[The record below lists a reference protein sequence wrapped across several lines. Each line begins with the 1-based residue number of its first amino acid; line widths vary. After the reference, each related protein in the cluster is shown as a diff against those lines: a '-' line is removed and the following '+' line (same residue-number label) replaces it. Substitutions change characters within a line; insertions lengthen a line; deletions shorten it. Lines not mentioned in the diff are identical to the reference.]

1 MATIRN
7 LALSLLPVTENAAR
21 AASAW
26 IGRGEKERGDG
37 AAVDAMRAALSEV
50 PMRGVVVIGEG
61 EKDEAPMLY
70 NGESVGSGGGPEVEI
85 AVDPVEGTTFMA
97 GGMPGSICVLAAAPK
112 GSMFRPGPAFY
123 MDKLVVPAPA
133 RGKIDP
139 AAPMVDKLAAL
150 ARALGKEVRELRIFV
165 LKKPRH
171 EAMIREIQAAGAA
184 VRLQTDGDV
193 SGGIMAALGVKVDAM
208 MGIGGTPEGVI
219 SACAARAMGADM
231 FGCLAPQKPGE
242 AEAIAAAGL
251 KAGQWLGLNDLVASD
266 DVLFVA
272 TGLTSGDIL
281 DGVSRS
287 HYFVESESLV
297 ISGHDGIL
305 RRVRT
310 HQRVDA

>member
-1 MATIRN
+1 MASIRN
-7 LALSLLPVTENAAR
+7 LALSLLPVTESAAR
-21 AASAW
+21 AASGW
-26 IGRGEKERGDG
+26 IGRGEKELGDG
-37 AAVDAMRAALSEV
+37 AAVDAMRAAIAEV
-50 PMRGVVVIGEG
+50 PMRGVVIIGEG

-70 NGESVGSGGGPEVEI
+70 NGEVVGSGTGPEVEI
-85 AVDPVEGTTFMA
+85 AVDPVEGTTFLA
-97 GGMPGSICVLAAAPK
+97 HGMPGSICVLAAAPK
-112 GSMFRPGPAFY
+112 GSMFRPGPAYY
-123 MDKLVVPAPA
+123 MDKLIVPAPA

-139 AAPMVDKLAAL
+139 AAPMRDKLHDL
-150 ARALGKEVRELRIFV
+150 ARALGKEVRELRIFL

-171 EAMIREIQAAGAA
+171 EAMIREIQAAVAA

-193 SGGIMAALGVKVDAM
+193 SGGIMAALGTKVDAM

-231 FGCLAPQKPGE
+231 FGALAPQKPGE

-251 KAGQWLGLNDLVASD
+251 KAGQWLGRDDLVSSD

-281 DGVSRS
+281 DGVTRS

-310 HQRVDA
+310 HQRID

>member
-1 MATIRN
+1 
-7 LALSLLPVTENAAR
+7 
-21 AASAW
+21 
-26 IGRGEKERGDG
+26 
-37 AAVDAMRAALSEV
+37 MRAAIAQV
-50 PMRGVVVIGEG
+50 PMRGVVIIGEG

-70 NGESVGSGGGPEVEI
+70 NGEQVGSGTGPEVEI
-85 AVDPVEGTTFMA
+85 AVDPVEGTTFLA
-97 GGMPGSICVLAAAPK
+97 QGMPGSICVLAAAPK
-112 GSMFRPGPAFY
+112 GSMFQPGPAYY
-123 MDKLVVPAPA
+123 MDKLIVPAPA

-139 AAPMVDKLAAL
+139 EAPMKAKLQAL
-150 ARALGKEVRELRIFV
+150 AKSLGKDVKELRIFL

-171 EAMIREIQAAGAA
+171 DAMIREIQAAGAT

-193 SGGIMAALGVKVDAM
+193 SGGIMAALGTKVDAM

-242 AEAIAAAGL
+242 AEAIAEAGL
-251 KAGQWLGLNDLVASD
+251 KVGQWLSRDELVSSD

-281 DGVSRS
+281 DGVTRS
-287 HYFVESESLV
+287 HYFVESETLV

-310 HQRVDA
+310 HQRAD

>member
-1 MATIRN
+1 MASIGN
-7 LALSLLPVTENAAR
+7 LALSLLPVTESAAR
-21 AASAW
+21 AASGW
-26 IGRGEKERGDG
+26 IGRGEKELGDG
-37 AAVDAMRAALSEV
+37 AAVDAMRIAIAQV

-70 NGESVGSGGGPEVEI
+70 NGEMVGSGTGPEVEI
-85 AVDPVEGTTFMA
+85 AVDPVEGTTFLA
-97 GGMPGSICVLAAAPK
+97 QGMPGSICVLAAAPK
-112 GSMFRPGPAFY
+112 GSMFQPGPAFY
-123 MDKLVVPAPA
+123 MDKLIVPAPA

-139 AAPMVDKLAAL
+139 AAPMKDKLHDL
-150 ARALGKEVRELRIFV
+150 ARALGKEGRELRIFL

-171 EAMIREIQAAGAA
+171 EAMIREIQAAGAT

-193 SGGIMAALGVKVDAM
+193 SGGIMAALGTKVDAM

-231 FGCLAPQKPGE
+231 FGCLSPQKPGE

-251 KAGQWLGLNDLVASD
+251 KAGQWLGRDELVSSD

-281 DGVSRS
+281 DGVTRS

-310 HQRVDA
+310 HQRID

>member
-1 MATIRN
+1 MASIGN
-7 LALSLLPVTENAAR
+7 LALSLLPVTESAAR
-21 AASAW
+21 AASGW
-26 IGRGEKERGDG
+26 IGRGEKELGDG
-37 AAVDAMRAALSEV
+37 AAVDAMRIAIAQV

-70 NGESVGSGGGPEVEI
+70 NGEVVGSGTGPEVEI
-85 AVDPVEGTTFMA
+85 AVDPVEGTTFLA
-97 GGMPGSICVLAAAPK
+97 QGMPGSICVLAAAPK
-112 GSMFRPGPAFY
+112 GSMFQPGPAFY
-123 MDKLVVPAPA
+123 MDKLIVPAPA

-139 AAPMVDKLAAL
+139 AAPMKDKLHDL
-150 ARALGKEVRELRIFV
+150 ARALGKEVRELRIFL

-171 EAMIREIQAAGAA
+171 EAMIREIQAAGAT

-193 SGGIMAALGVKVDAM
+193 SGGIMAALGTKVDAM

-231 FGCLAPQKPGE
+231 FGCLSPQKPGE

-251 KAGQWLGLNDLVASD
+251 KAGQWLGRDELVSSD

-281 DGVSRS
+281 DGVTRS
-287 HYFVESESLV
+287 HYFAESESLV

-310 HQRVDA
+310 HQRID

>member
-7 LALSLLPVTENAAR
+7 LALSLLPVTETAAR
-21 AASAW
+21 AASSW
-26 IGRGEKERGDG
+26 IGRGEKEQGDG
-37 AAVDAMRAALSEV
+37 AAVDAMRAALAQV
-50 PMRGVVVIGEG
+50 HMRGTVVIGEG

-70 NGESVGSGGGPEVEI
+70 NGETVGSGSGPEVDI
-85 AVDPVEGTTFMA
+85 AVDPVEGTTFMSY
-97 GGMPGSICVLAAAPK
+97 GMPGSICVLAAAPK

-139 AAPMVDKLAAL
+139 AAPMKDKLHAL
-150 ARALGKEVRELRIFV
+150 AKALGKDVKELRIFL

-171 EAMIREIQAAGAA
+171 DGMIKEIQAAGAT

-193 SGGIMAALGVKVDAM
+193 SGGIMAALGTKVDAM

-219 SACAARAMGADM
+219 TACAARAMGADM
-231 FGCLAPQKPGE
+231 FGALAPQKPGE
-242 AEAIAAAGL
+242 AEAIAEAGL
-251 KAGQWLGLNDLVASD
+251 KVGQWIGRDELVASD

-287 HYFVESESLV
+287 HFFVESESLV

-310 HQRVDA
+310 HQRADD

>member
-1 MATIRN
+1 MSSIGS
-7 LALSLLPVTENAAR
+7 LALSLLPVTESAAR
-21 AASAW
+21 AASDW
-26 IGRGEKERGDG
+26 IGRGEKELGDG
-37 AAVDAMRAALSEV
+37 AAVDAMRAAIALV
-50 PMRGVVVIGEG
+50 PMRGVVIIGEG

-70 NGESVGSGGGPEVEI
+70 NGEQVGSGMGPEVEI
-85 AVDPVEGTTFMA
+85 AVDPVEGTTFLA
-97 GGMPGSICVLAAAPK
+97 QGMPGSICVLAAAPK
-112 GSMFRPGPAFY
+112 GSMFQPGPAYY
-123 MDKLVVPAPA
+123 MDKLIVPAPA

-139 AAPMVDKLAAL
+139 EAPMKAKLQAL
-150 ARALGKEVRELRIFV
+150 AKSLGKDVKELRIFL

-171 EAMIREIQAAGAA
+171 DAMIREIQAAGAT

-193 SGGIMAALGVKVDAM
+193 SGGIMAALGTKVDAM

-242 AEAIAAAGL
+242 AEAIAEAGL
-251 KAGQWLGLNDLVASD
+251 KVGQWLSRDELVSSD

-281 DGVSRS
+281 DGVTRS
-287 HYFVESESLV
+287 HYFVESETLV

-310 HQRVDA
+310 HQRAD

>member
-1 MATIRN
+1 MASIGN
-7 LALSLLPVTENAAR
+7 LALSLLPVTESAAR
-21 AASAW
+21 AASGW
-26 IGRGEKERGDG
+26 IGRGEKELGDG
-37 AAVDAMRAALSEV
+37 AAVDAMRIAIAQV

-70 NGESVGSGGGPEVEI
+70 NGEMVGSGTGPEVEI
-85 AVDPVEGTTFMA
+85 AVDPVEGTTFLA
-97 GGMPGSICVLAAAPK
+97 QGMPGSICVLAAAPK
-112 GSMFRPGPAFY
+112 GSMFQPGPAFY
-123 MDKLVVPAPA
+123 MDKLIVPAPA

-139 AAPMVDKLAAL
+139 AAPMKDKLHDL
-150 ARALGKEVRELRIFV
+150 ARALGKEVRELRIFL

-171 EAMIREIQAAGAA
+171 EAMIREIQAAGAT

-193 SGGIMAALGVKVDAM
+193 SGGIMAALGTKVDAM

-231 FGCLAPQKPGE
+231 FGCLSPQKPGE
-242 AEAIAAAGL
+242 AEAIASAGL
-251 KAGQWLGLNDLVASD
+251 KAGQWLGRDELVSSD

-281 DGVSRS
+281 DGVTRS

-310 HQRVDA
+310 HQRID

>member
-1 MATIRN
+1 MASIRN
-7 LALSLLPVTENAAR
+7 LALSLLPVTESAAR
-21 AASAW
+21 AASGW
-26 IGRGEKERGDG
+26 IGRGEKELGDG
-37 AAVDAMRAALSEV
+37 AAVDAMRAAIAEV
-50 PMRGVVVIGEG
+50 PMRGVVIIGEG

-70 NGESVGSGGGPEVEI
+70 NGEAVGSGTGPEVEI
-85 AVDPVEGTTFMA
+85 AVDPVEGTTFLA
-97 GGMPGSICVLAAAPK
+97 HGMPGSICVLAAAPK
-112 GSMFRPGPAFY
+112 GSMFRPGPAYY
-123 MDKLVVPAPA
+123 MDKLIVPAPA

-139 AAPMVDKLAAL
+139 AAPVRDKLHDL
-150 ARALGKEVRELRIFV
+150 ARALGKEVRELRIFL

-193 SGGIMAALGVKVDAM
+193 SGGIMAALGTKVDAM

-231 FGCLAPQKPGE
+231 FGALAPQKPGE

-251 KAGQWLGLNDLVASD
+251 KAGQWLGRDDLVSSD

-281 DGVSRS
+281 DGVTRS

-310 HQRVDA
+310 HQRID

>member
-1 MATIRN
+1 MASIGN
-7 LALSLLPVTENAAR
+7 LALSLLPVTESAAR
-21 AASAW
+21 AASGW
-26 IGRGEKERGDG
+26 IGRGEKELGDG
-37 AAVDAMRAALSEV
+37 AAVDAMRIAIAQV

-70 NGESVGSGGGPEVEI
+70 NGEVVGSGAGPEVEI
-85 AVDPVEGTTFMA
+85 AVDPVEGTTFLA
-97 GGMPGSICVLAAAPK
+97 QGMPGSICVLAAAPK
-112 GSMFRPGPAFY
+112 GSMFQPGPAFY
-123 MDKLVVPAPA
+123 MDKLIVPAPA

-139 AAPMVDKLAAL
+139 AAPMKDKLHDL
-150 ARALGKEVRELRIFV
+150 ARAVGKDIRELRIFL

-171 EAMIREIQAAGAA
+171 EAMIREIQAAGAT

-193 SGGIMAALGVKVDAM
+193 SGGIMAALGTKVDAM

-251 KAGQWLGLNDLVASD
+251 KAGQWLGRDELVSSD

-281 DGVSRS
+281 DGVTRS

-310 HQRVDA
+310 HQRID

>member
-1 MATIRN
+1 SHCPCFP
-7 LALSLLPVTENAAR
+7 SLNPRPVPR
-21 AASAW
+21 AAGSAAV
-26 IGRGEKERGDG
+26 KKKLGDG
-37 AAVDAMRAALSEV
+37 AAVDAMRIAIAQV

-70 NGESVGSGGGPEVEI
+70 NGEVVGSGAGPEVEI
-85 AVDPVEGTTFMA
+85 AVDPVEGTTFLA
-97 GGMPGSICVLAAAPK
+97 QGMPGSICVLAAAPK
-112 GSMFRPGPAFY
+112 GSMFQPGPAFY
-123 MDKLVVPAPA
+123 MDKLIVPAPA

-139 AAPMVDKLAAL
+139 AAPMKDKLHDL
-150 ARALGKEVRELRIFV
+150 ARAVGKDVRELRIFL

-171 EAMIREIQAAGAA
+171 EAMIREIQAAGAT

-193 SGGIMAALGVKVDAM
+193 SGGIMAALGTKVDAM

-251 KAGQWLGLNDLVASD
+251 KAGQWLGRDELVSSD

-281 DGVSRS
+281 DGVTRS

-310 HQRVDA
+310 HQRID

>member
-1 MATIRN
+1 MSSIGS
-7 LALSLLPVTENAAR
+7 LALSLLPVTESAAR
-21 AASAW
+21 AASDW
-26 IGRGEKERGDG
+26 IGRGEKELGDG
-37 AAVDAMRAALSEV
+37 AAVDAMRAAIALV
-50 PMRGVVVIGEG
+50 PMRGVVIIGEG

-70 NGESVGSGGGPEVEI
+70 NGEQVGSGTGPEVEI
-85 AVDPVEGTTFMA
+85 AVDPVEGTTFLA
-97 GGMPGSICVLAAAPK
+97 QGMPGSICVLAAAPK
-112 GSMFRPGPAFY
+112 GSMFQPGPAYY
-123 MDKLVVPAPA
+123 MDKLIVPAPA

-139 AAPMVDKLAAL
+139 EAPMKAKLQAL
-150 ARALGKEVRELRIFV
+150 AKSLGKDVKELRIFL

-171 EAMIREIQAAGAA
+171 DAMIREIQAAGAT

-193 SGGIMAALGVKVDAM
+193 SGGIMAALGTKVDAM

-242 AEAIAAAGL
+242 AEAIAEAGL
-251 KAGQWLGLNDLVASD
+251 KVGRWLSRDELVSSD

-281 DGVSRS
+281 DGVTRS
-287 HYFVESESLV
+287 HYFVESETLV

-310 HQRVDA
+310 HQRAD

>member
-1 MATIRN
+1 MSSIGS
-7 LALSLLPVTENAAR
+7 LALSLLPVTESAAR
-21 AASAW
+21 AASDW
-26 IGRGEKERGDG
+26 IGRGEKELGDG
-37 AAVDAMRAALSEV
+37 AAVDAMRAAIALV
-50 PMRGVVVIGEG
+50 PMRGVVIIGEG

-70 NGESVGSGGGPEVEI
+70 NGEQVGSGTGPEVEI
-85 AVDPVEGTTFMA
+85 AVDPVEGTTFLA
-97 GGMPGSICVLAAAPK
+97 QGMPGSICVLAAAPK
-112 GSMFRPGPAFY
+112 GSMFQPGPAYY
-123 MDKLVVPAPA
+123 MDKLIVPAPA

-139 AAPMVDKLAAL
+139 EAPMKAKLQAL
-150 ARALGKEVRELRIFV
+150 AKSLGKDVKELRIFL

-171 EAMIREIQAAGAA
+171 DAMIREIQAAGAT

-193 SGGIMAALGVKVDAM
+193 SGGIMAALGTKVDAM

-231 FGCLAPQKPGE
+231 FGCLSPQKPGE
-242 AEAIAAAGL
+242 AEAIAEAGL
-251 KAGQWLGLNDLVASD
+251 KVGQWLSRDELVSSD

-281 DGVSRS
+281 DGVTRS
-287 HYFVESESLV
+287 HYFVESETLV

-310 HQRVDA
+310 HQRAD

>member
-1 MATIRN
+1 MSSIGS
-7 LALSLLPVTENAAR
+7 LALSLLPVTESAAR

-26 IGRGEKERGDG
+26 IGRGEKELGDG
-37 AAVDAMRAALSEV
+37 AAVDAMRAAIAQV
-50 PMRGVVVIGEG
+50 PMRGVVIIGEG

-70 NGESVGSGGGPEVEI
+70 NGEQVGSGSGPEVEI
-85 AVDPVEGTTFMA
+85 AVDPVEGTTFLA
-97 GGMPGSICVLAAAPK
+97 QGMPGSICVLAAAPK
-112 GSMFRPGPAFY
+112 GSMFQPGPAYY
-123 MDKLVVPAPA
+123 MDKLIVPAPA

-139 AAPMVDKLAAL
+139 EAPMKAKLQAL
-150 ARALGKEVRELRIFV
+150 AKALGKDVKELRIFL

-171 EAMIREIQAAGAA
+171 DAMIREIQAAGAT

-193 SGGIMAALGVKVDAM
+193 SGGIMAALGTKVDAM

-242 AEAIAAAGL
+242 AEAIEKAGL
-251 KAGQWLGLNDLVASD
+251 KVGQWLSRDELVSSD

-281 DGVSRS
+281 DGVTRS
-287 HYFVESESLV
+287 HYFVESETLV

-310 HQRVDA
+310 HQRAD

>member
-1 MATIRN
+1 MASIGN
-7 LALSLLPVTENAAR
+7 LALSLLPVTESAAR
-21 AASAW
+21 AASGW
-26 IGRGEKERGDG
+26 IGRGEKELGDG
-37 AAVDAMRAALSEV
+37 AAVDAMRIAIAQV

-70 NGESVGSGGGPEVEI
+70 NGEVVGSGAGPEVEI
-85 AVDPVEGTTFMA
+85 AVDPVEGTTFLA
-97 GGMPGSICVLAAAPK
+97 QGMPGSICVLAAAPK
-112 GSMFRPGPAFY
+112 GSMFQPGPAFY
-123 MDKLVVPAPA
+123 MDKLIVPAPA

-139 AAPMVDKLAAL
+139 AAPMKDKLHDL
-150 ARALGKEVRELRIFV
+150 ARAVGKDVRELRIFL

-171 EAMIREIQAAGAA
+171 EAMIREIQAAGAT

-193 SGGIMAALGVKVDAM
+193 SGGIMAALGTKVDAM

-219 SACAARAMGADM
+219 IACATRAVGADM

-251 KAGQWLGLNDLVASD
+251 KAGQWLGRDELVSSD

-281 DGVSRS
+281 DGVTRS

-310 HQRVDA
+310 HQRID

>member
-1 MATIRN
+1 MSSIGS
-7 LALSLLPVTENAAR
+7 LALSLLPVTESAAR

-26 IGRGEKERGDG
+26 IGRGEKELGDG
-37 AAVDAMRAALSEV
+37 AAVDAMRAAIAQV
-50 PMRGVVVIGEG
+50 PMRGVVIIGEG

-70 NGESVGSGGGPEVEI
+70 NGEQVGSGTGPEVEI
-85 AVDPVEGTTFMA
+85 AVDPVEGTTFLA
-97 GGMPGSICVLAAAPK
+97 QGMPGSICVLAAAPK
-112 GSMFRPGPAFY
+112 GSMFQPGPAYY
-123 MDKLVVPAPA
+123 MDKLIVPAPA

-139 AAPMVDKLAAL
+139 EAPMKDKLQAL
-150 ARALGKEVRELRIFV
+150 AKALGKDVKELRIFL

-171 EAMIREIQAAGAA
+171 DTMIREIQAAGAT

-193 SGGIMAALGVKVDAM
+193 SGGIMAALGTKVDAM

-242 AEAIAAAGL
+242 AEAIEKAGL
-251 KAGQWLGLNDLVASD
+251 KAGQWLSRDELVSSD

-281 DGVSRS
+281 DGVTRS
-287 HYFVESESLV
+287 HYFVESETLV

-310 HQRVDA
+310 HQRAD

>member
-7 LALSLLPVTENAAR
+7 LALSLLPVTESAAR
-21 AASAW
+21 AASGW
-26 IGRGEKERGDG
+26 IGRGEKELGDG
-37 AAVDAMRAALSEV
+37 AAVDAMRAAIAQV
-50 PMRGVVVIGEG
+50 PMRGTVVIGEG

-70 NGESVGSGGGPEVEI
+70 NGEAVGSGSGPEVDI
-85 AVDPVEGTTFMA
+85 AVDPVEGTTFLA
-97 GGMPGSICVLAAAPK
+97 NGMPGSICVLAAAPK

-139 AAPMVDKLAAL
+139 AAPMKDKLHAL
-150 ARALGKEVRELRIFV
+150 AKALGKDVKELRIFL

-171 EAMIREIQAAGAA
+171 EEMIREIQAAGAT

-193 SGGIMAALGVKVDAM
+193 SGGIMAALGTKVDAM

-219 SACAARAMGADM
+219 TACAARAMGADM
-231 FGCLAPQKPGE
+231 FGALAPQKPGE

-251 KAGQWLGLNDLVASD
+251 KIGQWMGRDELVSSD

-287 HYFVESESLV
+287 RFFVESESLV

-310 HQRVDA
+310 HQRADD

>member
-1 MATIRN
+1 MASIGN
-7 LALSLLPVTENAAR
+7 LALSLLPVTESAAR
-21 AASAW
+21 AASGW
-26 IGRGEKERGDG
+26 IGRGEKELGDG
-37 AAVDAMRAALSEV
+37 AAVDAMRIAIAQV

-70 NGESVGSGGGPEVEI
+70 NGEVVGSGAGPEVEI
-85 AVDPVEGTTFMA
+85 AVDPVEGTTFLA
-97 GGMPGSICVLAAAPK
+97 QGMPGSICVLAAAPK
-112 GSMFRPGPAFY
+112 GSMFQPGPAFY
-123 MDKLVVPAPA
+123 MDKLIVPAPA

-139 AAPMVDKLAAL
+139 AAPMKDKLHDL
-150 ARALGKEVRELRIFV
+150 ARAVGKDVRELRIFL

-171 EAMIREIQAAGAA
+171 EAMIREIQAAGAT

-193 SGGIMAALGVKVDAM
+193 SGGIMAALGTKVDAM

-251 KAGQWLGLNDLVASD
+251 KVGQWLGRDELVSSD

-281 DGVSRS
+281 DGVTRS

-310 HQRVDA
+310 HQRID

>member
-1 MATIRN
+1 MASIGN
-7 LALSLLPVTENAAR
+7 LALSLLPVTESAAR
-21 AASAW
+21 AASGW
-26 IGRGEKERGDG
+26 IGRGEKELGDG
-37 AAVDAMRAALSEV
+37 AAVDAMRIAIAQV

-70 NGESVGSGGGPEVEI
+70 NGEVVGSGTGPEVEI
-85 AVDPVEGTTFMA
+85 AVDPVEGTTFLA
-97 GGMPGSICVLAAAPK
+97 QGMPGSICVLAAAPK
-112 GSMFRPGPAFY
+112 GSMFQPGPAFY
-123 MDKLVVPAPA
+123 MDKLIVPAPA

-139 AAPMVDKLAAL
+139 AAPMKDKLHDL
-150 ARALGKEVRELRIFV
+150 ARALGKDVRELRIFL

-171 EAMIREIQAAGAA
+171 EAMIREIQAADAT

-193 SGGIMAALGVKVDAM
+193 SGGIMAALGTKVDAM

-219 SACAARAMGADM
+219 SACAARALGADM
-231 FGCLAPQKPGE
+231 FGCLSPQKPGE

-251 KAGQWLGLNDLVASD
+251 KAGQWLGRDELVSSD

-281 DGVSRS
+281 DGVTRS

-310 HQRVDA
+310 HQRID

>member
-1 MATIRN
+1 MASIGN
-7 LALSLLPVTENAAR
+7 LALSLLPVTESAAR
-21 AASAW
+21 AASGW
-26 IGRGEKERGDG
+26 IGRGEKELGDG
-37 AAVDAMRAALSEV
+37 AAVDAMRIAIAKV

-70 NGESVGSGGGPEVEI
+70 NGEVVGSGAGPEVEI
-85 AVDPVEGTTFMA
+85 AVDPVEGTTFLA
-97 GGMPGSICVLAAAPK
+97 QGMPGSICVLAAAPK
-112 GSMFRPGPAFY
+112 GSMFQPGPAFY
-123 MDKLVVPAPA
+123 MDKLIVPAPA

-139 AAPMVDKLAAL
+139 AAPMKDKLHDL
-150 ARALGKEVRELRIFV
+150 ARAVGKDVRELRIFL

-171 EAMIREIQAAGAA
+171 EAMIREIQAAGAT

-193 SGGIMAALGVKVDAM
+193 SGGIMAALGTKVDAM

-251 KAGQWLGLNDLVASD
+251 KAGQWLGRDELVSSD

-281 DGVSRS
+281 DGVTRS

-310 HQRVDA
+310 HQRID

>member
-1 MATIRN
+1 MASIGN
-7 LALSLLPVTENAAR
+7 LALSLLPVTESAAR
-21 AASAW
+21 AASSW
-26 IGRGEKERGDG
+26 IGRGEKELGDG
-37 AAVDAMRAALSEV
+37 AAVDAMRAAIAQV
-50 PMRGVVVIGEG
+50 PMRGLVIIGEG

-70 NGESVGSGGGPEVEI
+70 NGEVVGSGTGPEVEI
-85 AVDPVEGTTFMA
+85 AVDPVEGTTFLA
-97 GGMPGSICVLAAAPK
+97 QGMPGSICVLAAAPK
-112 GSMFRPGPAFY
+112 GSMFQPGPAYY
-123 MDKLVVPAPA
+123 MDKLIVPAPA

-139 AAPMVDKLAAL
+139 AAPMKDKLHEL
-150 ARALGKEVRELRIFV
+150 ARALGKEVRELRIFL

-171 EAMIREIQAAGAA
+171 EAMIREIQAAGAT

-193 SGGIMAALGVKVDAM
+193 SGGIMAALGTKVDAM

-231 FGCLAPQKPGE
+231 FGCLSPQKPGE
-242 AEAIAAAGL
+242 AEAVAAAGL
-251 KAGQWLGLNDLVASD
+251 KAGQWLSRDELVSSD

-281 DGVSRS
+281 DGVTRS

-310 HQRVDA
+310 HQRID

>member
-1 MATIRN
+1 MSSIGS
-7 LALSLLPVTENAAR
+7 LALSLLPVTESAAR
-21 AASAW
+21 AASDW
-26 IGRGEKERGDG
+26 IGRGEKELGDG
-37 AAVDAMRAALSEV
+37 AAVDAMRAAIALV
-50 PMRGVVVIGEG
+50 PMRGVVIIGEG

-70 NGESVGSGGGPEVEI
+70 NGEQVGSGTGPEVEI
-85 AVDPVEGTTFMA
+85 AVDPVEGTTFLA
-97 GGMPGSICVLAAAPK
+97 QGMPGSICVLAAAPK
-112 GSMFRPGPAFY
+112 GSMFQPGPAYY
-123 MDKLVVPAPA
+123 MDKLIVPAPA

-139 AAPMVDKLAAL
+139 EAPMKAKLQAL
-150 ARALGKEVRELRIFV
+150 AKSLGKDVKELRIFL

-171 EAMIREIQAAGAA
+171 DAMIREIQAAGAT

-193 SGGIMAALGVKVDAM
+193 SGGIMAALGTKVDAM

-242 AEAIAAAGL
+242 AEAIAEAGL
-251 KAGQWLGLNDLVASD
+251 KVGQWLSRDELVSSD

-281 DGVSRS
+281 DGVTRS
-287 HYFVESESLV
+287 HYFVESETLV

-310 HQRVDA
+310 HQRAD

>member
-1 MATIRN
+1 MASIRN
-7 LALSLLPVTENAAR
+7 LALSLLPVTESAAR
-21 AASAW
+21 AASGW
-26 IGRGEKERGDG
+26 IGRGEKELGDG
-37 AAVDAMRAALSEV
+37 AAVDAMRAAIAEV
-50 PMRGVVVIGEG
+50 PMRGVVIIGEG

-70 NGESVGSGGGPEVEI
+70 NGEVVGSGTGPEVEI
-85 AVDPVEGTTFMA
+85 AVDPVEGTTFLA
-97 GGMPGSICVLAAAPK
+97 HGMPGSICVLAAAPK
-112 GSMFRPGPAFY
+112 GSMFRPGPAYY
-123 MDKLVVPAPA
+123 MDKLIVPAPA

-139 AAPMVDKLAAL
+139 AAPMRDKLHDL
-150 ARALGKEVRELRIFV
+150 ARALGKEVRELRIFL

-193 SGGIMAALGVKVDAM
+193 SGGIMAALGTKVDAM

-231 FGCLAPQKPGE
+231 FGALAPQKPGE

-251 KAGQWLGLNDLVASD
+251 KAGQWLGRDDLVSSD

-281 DGVSRS
+281 DGVTRS

-310 HQRVDA
+310 HQRID

>member
-1 MATIRN
+1 MSSIGS
-7 LALSLLPVTENAAR
+7 LALSLLPVTESAAR

-26 IGRGEKERGDG
+26 IGRGEKELGDG
-37 AAVDAMRAALSEV
+37 AAVDAMRAAIAQV
-50 PMRGVVVIGEG
+50 PMRGVVIIGEG

-70 NGESVGSGGGPEVEI
+70 NGEQVGSGTGPEVEI
-85 AVDPVEGTTFMA
+85 AVDPVEGTTFLA
-97 GGMPGSICVLAAAPK
+97 QGMPGSICVLAAAPK
-112 GSMFRPGPAFY
+112 GSMFQPGPAYY
-123 MDKLVVPAPA
+123 MDKLIVPAPA

-139 AAPMVDKLAAL
+139 EAPMKAKLQAL
-150 ARALGKEVRELRIFV
+150 AKSLGKDVKELRIFL

-171 EAMIREIQAAGAA
+171 DAMIREIQAAGAT

-193 SGGIMAALGVKVDAM
+193 SGGIMAALGTKVDAM

-242 AEAIAAAGL
+242 AEAIAEAGL
-251 KAGQWLGLNDLVASD
+251 KAGQWLSRDELVSSD

-281 DGVSRS
+281 DGVTRS
-287 HYFVESESLV
+287 HYFVESETLV

-310 HQRVDA
+310 HQRAD

>member
-1 MATIRN
+1 MASIRN
-7 LALSLLPVTENAAR
+7 LALSLLPVTESAAR
-21 AASAW
+21 AASGW
-26 IGRGEKERGDG
+26 IGQGEKELGDG
-37 AAVDAMRAALSEV
+37 AAVDAMRAAIAEV
-50 PMRGVVVIGEG
+50 PMRGVVIIGEG

-70 NGESVGSGGGPEVEI
+70 NGEVVGSGTGPEVEI
-85 AVDPVEGTTFMA
+85 AVDPVEGTTFLA
-97 GGMPGSICVLAAAPK
+97 HGMPGSICVLAAAPK
-112 GSMFRPGPAFY
+112 GSMFRPGPAYY
-123 MDKLVVPAPA
+123 MDKLIVPAPA

-139 AAPMVDKLAAL
+139 AAPMRDKLHDL
-150 ARALGKEVRELRIFV
+150 ARALGKEVRELRIFL

-193 SGGIMAALGVKVDAM
+193 SGGIMAALGTKVDAM

-231 FGCLAPQKPGE
+231 FGALAPQKPGE

-251 KAGQWLGLNDLVASD
+251 KAGQWLGRDDLVSSD

-281 DGVSRS
+281 DGVTRS

-310 HQRVDA
+310 HQRID

>member
-1 MATIRN
+1 MASIGN
-7 LALSLLPVTENAAR
+7 LALSLLPVTESAAR
-21 AASAW
+21 AASGW
-26 IGRGEKERGDG
+26 IGRGEKELGDG
-37 AAVDAMRAALSEV
+37 AAVDAMRAAIAQV
-50 PMRGVVVIGEG
+50 PMRGLVIIGEG

-70 NGESVGSGGGPEVEI
+70 NGEVVGSGTGPEVEI
-85 AVDPVEGTTFMA
+85 AVDPVEGTTFLA
-97 GGMPGSICVLAAAPK
+97 QGMPGSICVLAAAPK
-112 GSMFRPGPAFY
+112 GSMFQPGPAYY
-123 MDKLVVPAPA
+123 MDKLIVPAPA

-139 AAPMVDKLAAL
+139 AAPMKDKLHDL
-150 ARALGKEVRELRIFV
+150 ARALGKDVRELRIFL

-171 EAMIREIQAAGAA
+171 EAMIREIQAAGAT

-193 SGGIMAALGVKVDAM
+193 SGGIMAALGTKVDAM

-231 FGCLAPQKPGE
+231 FGALSPQKPGE

-251 KAGQWLGLNDLVASD
+251 KSGQWLGRDDLVSSD

-281 DGVSRS
+281 DGVTRS

-310 HQRVDA
+310 HQRID

>member
-1 MATIRN
+1 MSSIGS
-7 LALSLLPVTENAAR
+7 LALSLLPVTESAAR
-21 AASAW
+21 AASDW
-26 IGRGEKERGDG
+26 IGRGEKELGDE
-37 AAVDAMRAALSEV
+37 AAVDAMRAAIALV
-50 PMRGVVVIGEG
+50 PMRGVVIIGEG

-70 NGESVGSGGGPEVEI
+70 NGEQVGSGTGPEVEI
-85 AVDPVEGTTFMA
+85 AVDPVEGTTFLA
-97 GGMPGSICVLAAAPK
+97 QGMPGSICVLAAAPK
-112 GSMFRPGPAFY
+112 GSMFQPGPAYY
-123 MDKLVVPAPA
+123 MDKLIVPAPA

-139 AAPMVDKLAAL
+139 EAPMKAKLQAL
-150 ARALGKEVRELRIFV
+150 AKSLGKDVKELRIFL

-171 EAMIREIQAAGAA
+171 DAMIREIQAAGAT

-193 SGGIMAALGVKVDAM
+193 SGGIMAALGTKVDAM

-242 AEAIAAAGL
+242 AEAIAEAGL
-251 KAGQWLGLNDLVASD
+251 KVGQWLSRDELVSSD

-281 DGVSRS
+281 DGVTRS
-287 HYFVESESLV
+287 HYFVESETLV

-310 HQRVDA
+310 HQRAD

>member
-1 MATIRN
+1 MASIGN
-7 LALSLLPVTENAAR
+7 LALSLLPVTESAAR
-21 AASAW
+21 AASGW
-26 IGRGEKERGDG
+26 IGRGEKELGDG
-37 AAVDAMRAALSEV
+37 AAVDAMRSAIAQV
-50 PMRGVVVIGEG
+50 PMRGLVIIGEG

-70 NGESVGSGGGPEVEI
+70 NGEVVGSGTGPEVEI
-85 AVDPVEGTTFMA
+85 AVDPVEGTTFLA
-97 GGMPGSICVLAAAPK
+97 QGMPGSICVLAAAPK
-112 GSMFRPGPAFY
+112 GSMFQPGPAYY
-123 MDKLVVPAPA
+123 MDKLIVPAPA

-139 AAPMVDKLAAL
+139 AAPMKDKLHEL
-150 ARALGKEVRELRIFV
+150 ARALGKEVRELRIFL

-171 EAMIREIQAAGAA
+171 EAMIREIQAAGAT

-193 SGGIMAALGVKVDAM
+193 SGGIMAALGTKVDAM

-231 FGCLAPQKPGE
+231 FGCLSPQKPGE
-242 AEAIAAAGL
+242 AEAVAAAGL
-251 KAGQWLGLNDLVASD
+251 KAGQWLSRDELVSSD

-281 DGVSRS
+281 DGVTRS

-310 HQRVDA
+310 HQRID

>member
-1 MATIRN
+1 MSSIGS
-7 LALSLLPVTENAAR
+7 LALSLLPVTESAAR

-26 IGRGEKERGDG
+26 IGRGEKELGDG
-37 AAVDAMRAALSEV
+37 AAVDAMRAAIAQV
-50 PMRGVVVIGEG
+50 PMRGVVIIGEG

-70 NGESVGSGGGPEVEI
+70 NGEQVGSGSGPEVEI
-85 AVDPVEGTTFMA
+85 AVDPVEGTTFLA
-97 GGMPGSICVLAAAPK
+97 QGMPGSICVLAAAPK
-112 GSMFRPGPAFY
+112 GSMFQPGPAYY
-123 MDKLVVPAPA
+123 MDKLIVPAPA

-139 AAPMVDKLAAL
+139 EAPMQAKLQAL
-150 ARALGKEVRELRIFV
+150 AKALGKDVKELRIFL

-171 EAMIREIQAAGAA
+171 DAMIREIQAAGAT

-193 SGGIMAALGVKVDAM
+193 SGGIMAALGTKVDAM

-242 AEAIAAAGL
+242 AEAIEKAGL
-251 KAGQWLGLNDLVASD
+251 KVGQWLSRDELVSSD

-281 DGVSRS
+281 DGVTRS
-287 HYFVESESLV
+287 HYFVESETLV

-310 HQRVDA
+310 HQRAD

>member
-1 MATIRN
+1 MSSIGS
-7 LALSLLPVTENAAR
+7 LALSLLPVTESAAR
-21 AASAW
+21 AASDW
-26 IGRGEKERGDG
+26 IGRGEKELGDG
-37 AAVDAMRAALSEV
+37 AAVDAMRAAIAQV
-50 PMRGVVVIGEG
+50 PMRGVVIIGEG

-70 NGESVGSGGGPEVEI
+70 NGEQVGSGTGPEVEI
-85 AVDPVEGTTFMA
+85 AVDPVEGTTFLA
-97 GGMPGSICVLAAAPK
+97 QGMPGSICVLAAAPK
-112 GSMFRPGPAFY
+112 GSMFQPGPAYY
-123 MDKLVVPAPA
+123 MDKLIVPAPA

-139 AAPMVDKLAAL
+139 SAPMKDKLHAL
-150 ARALGKEVRELRIFV
+150 AKALGKDVRELRIFL

-171 EAMIREIQAAGAA
+171 EAMIREIQAAGAT

-193 SGGIMAALGVKVDAM
+193 SGGIMAALGTKVDAM

-242 AEAIAAAGL
+242 AEAIEKAGL
-251 KAGQWLGLNDLVASD
+251 KVGQWLSRDELVSSD

-281 DGVSRS
+281 DGVTRS
-287 HYFVESESLV
+287 HYFVESETLV

-310 HQRVDA
+310 HQRAD

>member
-1 MATIRN
+1 MSSIGS
-7 LALSLLPVTENAAR
+7 LALSLLPVTESAAR

-26 IGRGEKERGDG
+26 IGRGEKELGDG
-37 AAVDAMRAALSEV
+37 AAVDAMRAAIAQV
-50 PMRGVVVIGEG
+50 PMRGVVIIGEG

-70 NGESVGSGGGPEVEI
+70 NGEQVGSGTGPEVEI
-85 AVDPVEGTTFMA
+85 AVDPVEGTTFLA
-97 GGMPGSICVLAAAPK
+97 QGMPGSICVLAAAPK
-112 GSMFRPGPAFY
+112 GSMFQPGPAYY
-123 MDKLVVPAPA
+123 MDKLIVPAPA

-139 AAPMVDKLAAL
+139 EAPMKAKLQAL
-150 ARALGKEVRELRIFV
+150 AKSLGKDVKELRIFL

-171 EAMIREIQAAGAA
+171 DAMIREIQAAGAT

-193 SGGIMAALGVKVDAM
+193 SGGIMAALGTKVDAM

-242 AEAIAAAGL
+242 AEAIAEAGL
-251 KAGQWLGLNDLVASD
+251 KVGQWLSRDELVSSD

-281 DGVSRS
+281 DGVTRS
-287 HYFVESESLV
+287 HYFVESETLV

-310 HQRVDA
+310 HQRAD

>member
-1 MATIRN
+1 MASIGN
-7 LALSLLPVTENAAR
+7 LALSLLPVTESAAR
-21 AASAW
+21 AASSW
-26 IGRGEKERGDG
+26 IGRGEKELGDG
-37 AAVDAMRAALSEV
+37 AAVDAMRSAIAQV
-50 PMRGVVVIGEG
+50 PMRGLVIIGEG

-70 NGESVGSGGGPEVEI
+70 NGEVVGSGTGPEVEI
-85 AVDPVEGTTFMA
+85 AVDPVEGTTFLA
-97 GGMPGSICVLAAAPK
+97 QGMPGSICVLAAAPK
-112 GSMFRPGPAFY
+112 GSMFQPGPAYY
-123 MDKLVVPAPA
+123 MDKLIVPAPA

-139 AAPMVDKLAAL
+139 AAPMKDKLHEL
-150 ARALGKEVRELRIFV
+150 ARALGKEVRELRIFL

-171 EAMIREIQAAGAA
+171 EAMIREIQAAGAT

-193 SGGIMAALGVKVDAM
+193 SGGIMAALGTKVDAM

-231 FGCLAPQKPGE
+231 FGCLSPQKPGE
-242 AEAIAAAGL
+242 AEAVAAAGL
-251 KAGQWLGLNDLVASD
+251 KAGQWLSRDELVSSD

-281 DGVSRS
+281 DGVTRS

-310 HQRVDA
+310 HQRID

>member
-1 MATIRN
+1 MSSIGS
-7 LALSLLPVTENAAR
+7 LALSLLPVTESAAR
-21 AASAW
+21 AASDW
-26 IGRGEKERGDG
+26 IGRGEKELGDG
-37 AAVDAMRAALSEV
+37 AAVDAMRAAIAQV
-50 PMRGVVVIGEG
+50 PMRGVVIIGEG

-70 NGESVGSGGGPEVEI
+70 NGEQVGSGTGPEVEI
-85 AVDPVEGTTFMA
+85 AVDPVEGTTFLA
-97 GGMPGSICVLAAAPK
+97 QGMPGSICVLAAAPK
-112 GSMFRPGPAFY
+112 GSMFQPGPAYY
-123 MDKLVVPAPA
+123 MDKLIVPAPA

-139 AAPMVDKLAAL
+139 EAPMKAKLQAL
-150 ARALGKEVRELRIFV
+150 AKSLGKDVKELRIFL

-171 EAMIREIQAAGAA
+171 DAMIREIQAAGAT

-193 SGGIMAALGVKVDAM
+193 SGGIMAALGTKVDAM

-242 AEAIAAAGL
+242 AEAIAEAGL
-251 KAGQWLGLNDLVASD
+251 KVGQWLSRDELVSSD

-281 DGVSRS
+281 DGVTRS
-287 HYFVESESLV
+287 HYFVESETLV

-310 HQRVDA
+310 HQRAD

>member
-1 MATIRN
+1 MASIGN
-7 LALSLLPVTENAAR
+7 LALSLLPVTESAAR
-21 AASAW
+21 AASSW
-26 IGRGEKERGDG
+26 IGRGEKELGDG
-37 AAVDAMRAALSEV
+37 AAVDAMRSAIAQV
-50 PMRGVVVIGEG
+50 PMRGLVIIGEG

-70 NGESVGSGGGPEVEI
+70 NGEVVGSGTGPEVEI
-85 AVDPVEGTTFMA
+85 AVDPVEGTTFLA
-97 GGMPGSICVLAAAPK
+97 QGMPGSICVLAAAPK
-112 GSMFRPGPAFY
+112 GSMFQPGPAYY
-123 MDKLVVPAPA
+123 MDKLIVPAPA

-139 AAPMVDKLAAL
+139 TAPMKDKLHDL
-150 ARALGKEVRELRIFV
+150 ARALGKEVRELRIFL

-171 EAMIREIQAAGAA
+171 EAMIREIQAAGAT

-193 SGGIMAALGVKVDAM
+193 SGGIMAALGTKVDAM

-231 FGCLAPQKPGE
+231 FGCLSPQKPGE

-251 KAGQWLGLNDLVASD
+251 KAGQWLSRDELVSSD

-281 DGVSRS
+281 DGVTRS

-310 HQRVDA
+310 HQRID